1 MKKLAA
7 ILLLALFLFNFAGY
21 RLLFDYMQHRSDTR
35 LEALLD
41 KEQYDERDLVTI
53 KVPLSLPYQTS
64 WKEVER
70 VDGEVNLDGKL
81 YKYVKRMYY
90 EGEMIYWCLPN
101 EQKMQIQTARDEF
114 FKYANDLLQ
123 NNSSKKTDHSN
134 NSNFNK
140 NTLSDYDCHQQNY
153 DLAFGQSLI
162 EYYKPKDNLSLS
174 QGIHDTPAQ
183 PPEVS
188 IA

>member
-1 MKKLAA
+1 
-7 ILLLALFLFNFAGY
+7 
-21 RLLFDYMQHRSDTR
+21 MQQRSDKH

-123 NNSSKKTDHSN
+123 NNSSKKSDHSN
-134 NSNFNK
+134 NNFSK
-140 NTLSDYDCHQQNY
+140 NTLSDYDDHQQSY
-153 DLAFGQSLI
+153 DFTSSLSLI
-162 EYYKPKDNLSLS
+162 QYNAPADNLSLPP
-174 QGIHDTPAQ
+174 GITDTPAQ